1 MFIFLLFVVY
11 YLLGEQSLVSTWAFR
26 QCYMHAGI
34 LHGRT
39 ARIKGRAVR
48 AKRRSQFMDLKKS
61 NGYKR
66 FARKFFVPLCLAM
79 FIVISAGLQ
88 AQEPANSIIR
98 LGPAEAVERAMR
110 NNLSLESS
118 RTSLATKR
126 RTSELSW
133 NQFIPSVTAA
143 GILQVD
149 DKKGTQSGISHVPWD
164 ERLTILGLNKNDFEL
179 NIPTVGTFYNYVTP
193 YSVEVPQWRI
203 VGNLQASLNLNAAMF
218 ENITRL
224 RLDYESGLLTY
235 EKAKAQLERDV
246 RKAYHNML
254 LLQENIALLRSSFEN
269 VDRQVQM
276 ANANYN
282 AGMVP
287 ELVYLQARVARENMR
302 PMIDQAENGLKL
314 SMAQFA
320 MFLGL
325 DYNTSFELIPVAS
338 NVDFIPFDV
347 AEMIKQASSKKPDIL
362 ELRQTILM
370 MESARKAQIYA
381 LTPSLSLSWSGNSIF
396 IPFGETQFTEK
407 ANFFK
412 WDDWQKSGTFSI
424 TLGARLH
431 SLLPWSTDSQGIKN
445 IEDQITTAN
454 IGLAQLI
461 RGTEIE
467 IYNIILSLERAR
479 TSADVQAQTVALAE
493 QSHRL
498 TEQAYRAGLQ
508 DHSQVQNA
516 EQSLHQARVQMLELQ
531 FNYLNSLI
539 DLEYAIGVPFGTLSS
554 KGE

>member
-1 MFIFLLFVVY
+1 MN
-11 YLLGEQSLVSTWAFR
+11 LGKN
-26 QCYMHAGI
+26 G
-34 LHGRT
+34 GD
-39 ARIKGRAVR
+39 
-48 AKRRSQFMDLKKS
+48 KRLT
-61 NGYKR
+61 
-66 FARKFFVPLCLAM
+66 RKFIVPLCLAM
-79 FIVISAGLQ
+79 IFAISTNLQ
-88 AQEPANSIIR
+88 AQEPASQIIR
-98 LGPAEAVERAMR
+98 LSPDEAVERAMR
-110 NNLSLESS
+110 SNLSLESS

-126 RTSELSW
+126 RASELSW
-133 NQFIPSVTAA
+133 NQFIPNVTVAGVMQVDQEKSEPTIVNAVTPMPGAA
-143 GILQVD
+143 GMPITTDGV
-149 DKKGTQSGISHVPWD
+149 S
-164 ERLTILGLNKNDFEL
+164 
-179 NIPTVGTFYNYVTP
+179 GTFYLPGTFGLFVTDP
-193 YSVEVPQWRI
+193 IAVPQWRI
-203 VGNLQASLNLNAAMF
+203 VGNLQASLNLSAAMF
-218 ENITRL
+218 ENIKRL

-269 VDRQVQM
+269 VERQVQM

-282 AGMVP
+282 AGLIP
-287 ELVYLQARVARENMR
+287 ELTYLQARVAKENMR
-302 PMIDQAENGLKL
+302 PIIDQAENGLKL

-320 MFLGL
+320 MFLGF

-347 AEMIKQASSKKPDIL
+347 AEMIRQASSKKPDIL
-362 ELRQTILM
+362 ELRQTIMM

-381 LTPSLSLSWSGNSIF
+381 LTPSLSFSWSGNSVF
-396 IPFGETQFTEK
+396 IPFDDSQ
-407 ANFFK
+407 FFK
-412 WDDWQKSGTFSI
+412 WDDWRRSGTFSI

-431 SLLPWSTDSQGIKN
+431 SLIPWSTDFQGIKN

-479 TSADVQAQTVALAE
+479 TSADAQAQTVTLAE

-498 TEQAYRAGLQ
+498 TEEAYRAGLQ

-539 DLEYAIGVPFGTLSS
+539 DLEYAIGVPFGTLGS